1 MGAGSSTEQ
10 RSPEQPAGSDTPSEL
25 ELSGHGPAAEASGAA
40 GDSADA
46 DPATKLPQKNGQ
58 LSAVNGVAEQEDVHV
73 QEESQDGQEEEV
85 TVEDVGQRESE
96 DVKEKDRAKE
106 MAASSTVVEDITKDE
121 QEETPE
127 IIEQI
132 PASESNVEEMAQA
145 AESQANDVGF
155 KKVFKFVGFKFTV
168 KKDKNEKSDTVQLL
182 TVKKDEGEG
191 AEASVGA
198 GDHQE
203 PGVETI
209 GESAS
214 KESELKQST
223 EKQEGTLKQAQSS
236 TEIPLQVES
245 GQGTEE
251 EAAKDGEE
259 NREKEPTKPLESPT
273 SPVSNET
280 TSSFKK
286 FFTHGWAGWRK
297 KTSFKK
303 PKEDDPETSEKRKEQ
318 EAEKVDEEEG
328 EKTEAAPAEEQRE
341 PAEGTDQAR
350 LSADYEKVELPLEDQ
365 AGDLEALSEKCA
377 PLATEVFDEKTE
389 AHQEVVA
396 EVHVST
402 MEKTTKGQG
411 GAEVE
416 GDVVVEGSGESL
428 PPEKLAETQEVP
440 QEAEP
445 VEELMKTKEVCVS
458 GGDHTQLTDLSPEE
472 KMLPKHPEG
481 IVSEVEMLSSQER
494 IKVQGSPLK
503 KLFSSSGLK
512 KLSGK
517 KQKGK
522 RGGGGGDEEPGEYQH
537 IQTESPESADEQKGE
552 SSASSPEEPEEITC
566 LEKGPSEAPQEAEAE
581 EGATSD
587 GEKKREGITPW
598 ASFKKMVTPKKRV
611 RRPSESDKEE
621 ELDKVKSATLSSTE
635 STVSGMQDEVRAV
648 GEEQRS
654 EEPKR
659 RVDTSVSWEALI
671 CVGSSKKRARK
682 ASSSDDEGGPRT
694 LGGDGHRA
702 EEASKD
708 KEAAADA
715 LPAST
720 QEQDQAQ
727 GSSSPEPAGSPSEGE
742 GVSTWESFKRLVT
755 PRKKSKSKLEERA
768 EDSGAEQ
775 LASETEP
782 SREESWVSI
791 KKFIP
796 GRRKKRADGKQE
808 QAAVEDLG
816 PGEINEDDPDVP
828 AVVPLS
834 EYDAV
839 EREKLEAQQAQE
851 NVELPQLKG
860 AVYVSE
866 ELSKT
871 LVHTVS
877 VAVIDGTRAVT
888 SAEERSPSWI
898 SASMTEPLEHA
909 EGVATPTVGEV
920 TEKDVIA
927 EETPALTQTLPG
939 GKDAHDDIV
948 TSEVDF
954 TSEAVTAAETTEALR
969 AEEVTEA
976 SGAEETTDMVSAVSQ
991 LSDSPDTTEE
1001 ATPVQEVEGGMLDK
1015 EEQERQTQA
1024 VLQAVADKVKEES
1037 QVPATQSVQRAGPK
1051 ALEKVEEVEED
1062 SEVLAAEKEK
1072 DVVLKGPVQEAEAE
1086 PLAQGSE
1093 TVQATPESL
1102 EVPEVTADVDR
1113 VATCQAIKHQQLM
1126 EQAVAPESS
1135 ETLTDSETN
1144 GSTPLADS
1152 DTPNGTQQDET
1163 VDSQDSNAIATVSQ
1177 SQVTEEEAAAAQMEG
1192 PSTPPSFS
1200 AQEEPREKP
1209 GRDVLEPTQVLA
1221 AGAVPVP
1228 AKAEVGQEGEAG
1240 QFDEEKVKDRQHVK
1254 ELEVSVHTGP
1264 NSQKTADL
1272 TRDSDVMEV
1281 ARCQETESNGEQSIS
1296 LEKREMG
1303 TDVEKEKTETKTE
1316 QASEEHEQETAAPE
1330 HEGAH
1335 PKPVLTVDM
1344 PHSERGKALGSLE
1357 GSPSLPD
1364 QDKADCIEVQVQSSD
1379 TPVTQTTEAVKK
1391 VEETVATSEMDESLE
1406 FTGAHSLPA
1415 EKLSETGGYGTLQH
1429 GEDTVPQGPESQA
1442 ESIPIIVTPAP
1453 ESTLHSDLQREVSA
1467 SQKQRSD
1474 EDDKPDA
1481 GPDAACKESA
1491 AREKVLRAEP
1501 EILEL
1506 ESKSNKIVQSVIQ
1519 TAVDQF
1525 ARTETAPETHA
1536 SDLQNQVP
1544 VAQADSQGA
1553 QQMLDKDESDLQ
1565 VSPQDGTLSAVAQ
1578 EGLAVSDSSE
1588 GLSKASEMI
1597 TMLAVESASVK
1608 ESVEKLP
1615 LQSKDQKEHG
1625 ADGPQH
1631 QSLGKAETDASG
1643 NLTKESPDNNGP
1655 KLTEEGD
1662 ALKVEVLEEEM
1673 NKAQT
1678 EEDLQ
1683 EPKGDLAES

>member
-10 RSPEQPAGSDTPSEL
+10 RSPEQPAESDTPSEL

-40 GDSADA
+40 GDPADA

-203 PGVETI
+203 PGVETV

-236 TEIPLQVES
+236 TEIPLQAES

-303 PKEDDPETSEKRKEQ
+303 PKEDDLETSEKRKEQ

-328 EKTEAAPAEEQRE
+328 EKTEPAPAEEQE

-365 AGDLEALSEKCA
+365 VGDLEALSEKCA

-402 MEKTTKGQG
+402 VEKMTKGQG

-552 SSASSPEEPEEITC
+552 SSASSPEEPEEIAC

-635 STVSGMQDEVRAV
+635 STASGMQDEVRAV

-708 KEAAADA
+708 KEADA

-720 QEQDQAQ
+720 QEQDQAH

-755 PRKKSKSKLEERA
+755 PRKKIQVKTGRE
-768 EDSGAEQ
+768 
-775 LASETEP
+775 
-782 SREESWVSI
+782 SR
-791 KKFIP
+791 
-796 GRRKKRADGKQE
+796 RLRC
-808 QAAVEDLG
+808 
-816 PGEINEDDPDVP
+816 
-828 AVVPLS
+828 
-834 EYDAV
+834 
-839 EREKLEAQQAQE
+839 
-851 NVELPQLKG
+851 
-860 AVYVSE
+860 
-866 ELSKT
+866 
-871 LVHTVS
+871 
-877 VAVIDGTRAVT
+877 RAV
-888 SAEERSPSWI
+888 
-898 SASMTEPLEHA
+898 
-909 EGVATPTVGEV
+909 G
-920 TEKDVIA
+920 
-927 EETPALTQTLPG
+927 
-939 GKDAHDDIV
+939 
-948 TSEVDF
+948 
-954 TSEAVTAAETTEALR
+954 LR
-969 AEEVTEA
+969 
-976 SGAEETTDMVSAVSQ
+976 
-991 LSDSPDTTEE
+991 
-1001 ATPVQEVEGGMLDK
+1001 
-1015 EEQERQTQA
+1015 
-1024 VLQAVADKVKEES
+1024 
-1037 QVPATQSVQRAGPK
+1037 
-1051 ALEKVEEVEED
+1051 
-1062 SEVLAAEKEK
+1062 
-1072 DVVLKGPVQEAEAE
+1072 
-1086 PLAQGSE
+1086 
-1093 TVQATPESL
+1093 
-1102 EVPEVTADVDR
+1102 DR
-1113 VATCQAIKHQQLM
+1113 
-1126 EQAVAPESS
+1126 
-1135 ETLTDSETN
+1135 
-1144 GSTPLADS
+1144 
-1152 DTPNGTQQDET
+1152 
-1163 VDSQDSNAIATVSQ
+1163 
-1177 SQVTEEEAAAAQMEG
+1177 
-1192 PSTPPSFS
+1192 
-1200 AQEEPREKP
+1200 
-1209 GRDVLEPTQVLA
+1209 
-1221 AGAVPVP
+1221 
-1228 AKAEVGQEGEAG
+1228 
-1240 QFDEEKVKDRQHVK
+1240 
-1254 ELEVSVHTGP
+1254 
-1264 NSQKTADL
+1264 
-1272 TRDSDVMEV
+1272 
-1281 ARCQETESNGEQSIS
+1281 
-1296 LEKREMG
+1296 
-1303 TDVEKEKTETKTE
+1303 TK
-1316 QASEEHEQETAAPE
+1316 
-1330 HEGAH
+1330 
-1335 PKPVLTVDM
+1335 
-1344 PHSERGKALGSLE
+1344 
-1357 GSPSLPD
+1357 
-1364 QDKADCIEVQVQSSD
+1364 
-1379 TPVTQTTEAVKK
+1379 
-1391 VEETVATSEMDESLE
+1391 
-1406 FTGAHSLPA
+1406 
-1415 EKLSETGGYGTLQH
+1415 
-1429 GEDTVPQGPESQA
+1429 
-1442 ESIPIIVTPAP
+1442 
-1453 ESTLHSDLQREVSA
+1453 
-1467 SQKQRSD
+1467 
-1474 EDDKPDA
+1474 
-1481 GPDAACKESA
+1481 
-1491 AREKVLRAEP
+1491 
-1501 EILEL
+1501 
-1506 ESKSNKIVQSVIQ
+1506 
-1519 TAVDQF
+1519 
-1525 ARTETAPETHA
+1525 
-1536 SDLQNQVP
+1536 
-1544 VAQADSQGA
+1544 
-1553 QQMLDKDESDLQ
+1553 
-1565 VSPQDGTLSAVAQ
+1565 
-1578 EGLAVSDSSE
+1578 
-1588 GLSKASEMI
+1588 
-1597 TMLAVESASVK
+1597 
-1608 ESVEKLP
+1608 
-1615 LQSKDQKEHG
+1615 
-1625 ADGPQH
+1625 
-1631 QSLGKAETDASG
+1631 
-1643 NLTKESPDNNGP
+1643 
-1655 KLTEEGD
+1655 
-1662 ALKVEVLEEEM
+1662 
-1673 NKAQT
+1673 
-1678 EEDLQ
+1678 
-1683 EPKGDLAES
+1683 